1 MKGLADAGSLAK
13 ETFTEFKRHKS
24 QWLAAAIAYF
34 AMFAVAPLVIVVV
47 EIGSLILGRHQ
58 ALLDELYGHLA
69 STAGP
74 ATAQVVQSIVTTTL
88 AQQRTGLLAQIVG
101 WAVFVAGAVGL
112 FSSLQDALNTVWDV
126 SARATSPLQSLKARL
141 ISFAVVF
148 VIALLLLLSVGVTAA
163 LTAASA
169 ALAHLSPGLPTLTKV
184 ADFAASLAIVTL
196 LFALLFEYLPECRI
210 AWSDVWR
217 GAIVSALLFVAG
229 EFALGWY
236 LGRVAISSGYGA
248 FGGLVV
254 FLVWVYYSAQ
264 IVLLGA
270 EFTHVY
276 AKRYGSLRVTR
287 SSG

>member
-1 MKGLADAGSLAK
+1 MKALADAGSLAK
-13 ETFTEFKRHKS
+13 ETFTEFQRHKS

-34 AMFAVAPLVIVVV
+34 AVFAVAPLVIVVA

-58 ALLDELYGHLA
+58 ALLDELYRHLA
-69 STAGP
+69 SSAGP
-74 ATAQVVQSIVTTTL
+74 ATAEVVQSIVTTTL
-88 AQQRTGLLAQIVG
+88 AQPRTGPLAQIVG

-126 SARATSPLQSLKARL
+126 RPRGSSPLQNLKARVM
-141 ISFAVVF
+141 SFAVV
-148 VIALLLLLSVGVTAA
+148 VAIALLLLLSVGVTAA
-163 LTAASA
+163 LTATSA
-169 ALAHLSPGLPTLTKV
+169 ALAHLSPVLPAVTKV
-184 ADFAASLAIVTL
+184 ADFAATLAIVTL
-196 LFALLFEYLPECRI
+196 LFALLFEYLPDCRV

-217 GAIVSALLFVAG
+217 GAAVSALLFVAG

-236 LGRVAISSGYGA
+236 LGRAAISSAYGA

-276 AKRYGSLRVTR
+276 AKRYGSRA
-287 SSG
+287 GGG